1 MFFNFFFSP
10 MSEVQLKRVINDLLT
25 QHYLS
30 DLEDNPDDIAAQKI
44 LKALPI
50 VFQDFFNP
58 IYQQV
63 ANDTVNMNEFSYFFL
78 MLFGQY
84 MKPAI
89 DVMHDEALFKKR
101 IAERGK
107 YLNTENYRR
116 IV

>member
-1 MFFNFFFSP
+1 
-10 MSEVQLKRVINDLLT
+10 
-25 QHYLS
+25 
-30 DLEDNPDDIAAQKI
+30 
-44 LKALPI
+44 
-50 VFQDFFNP
+50 
-58 IYQQV
+58 
-63 ANDTVNMNEFSYFFL
+63 